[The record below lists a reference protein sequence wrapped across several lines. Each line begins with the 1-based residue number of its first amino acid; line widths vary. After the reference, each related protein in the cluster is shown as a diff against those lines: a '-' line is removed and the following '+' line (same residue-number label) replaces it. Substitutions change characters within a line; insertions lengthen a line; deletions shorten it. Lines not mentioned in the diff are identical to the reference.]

1 MKTQTTAAVHEA
13 IINVMSELGGIS
25 KSRKNT
31 QQGYAFRGVD
41 DVLNSL
47 QPLLIKN
54 KLIILPEVVER
65 TETERTT
72 KTGGTMLHV
81 IVKMKISCISAIDG
95 STLETIYVGEAMD
108 SGDKATNKAMSTAYK
123 YFAFQ
128 TFCIPTEEAKDTEL
142 DSPELARGHNT
153 PTHAVISAPAP
164 VAKPNPAAATDSDD
178 AKEWLNLYNKNGS
191 PNEKGE
197 AAKKFIREGGTVTDI
212 AKKYKLS
219 KAVREELYTLETQVK
234 HATATKGLNNDE
246 LFTLPTDETYD
257 VY

>member
-25 KSRKNT
+25 KSRKNA
-31 QQGYAFRGVD
+31 QQGYSFRGVD

-65 TETERTT
+65 TETERQS
-72 KTGGTMLHV
+72 KEGGRIMHV

-95 STLETIYVGEAMD
+95 SVLETIYVGEAMD

-128 TFCIPTEEAKDTEL
+128 TFCIPTEEPKDPENET
-142 DSPELARGHNT
+142 PELGKSSPSVTTGSTAGS
-153 PTHAVISAPAP
+153 IL
-164 VAKPNPAAATDSDD
+164 KPNQSADSDD